1 MTLVKQGE
9 GKGRGVEVKGG
20 EEREGEG
27 KRRESK
33 VRQGKGRKGKEIDN
47 EGQLKK
53 SQIVT

>member
-1 MTLVKQGE
+1 M
-9 GKGRGVEVKGG
+9 KGG